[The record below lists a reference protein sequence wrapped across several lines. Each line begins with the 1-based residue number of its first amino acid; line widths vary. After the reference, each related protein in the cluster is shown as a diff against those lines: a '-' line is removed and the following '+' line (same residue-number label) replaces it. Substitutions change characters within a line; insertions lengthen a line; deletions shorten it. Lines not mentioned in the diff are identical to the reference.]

1 MADTRRIL
9 RLQQL
14 MLETMATAL
23 QQQVEDPRVKGV
35 TITRVTLARDM
46 TTGVVYWSNL
56 ESGGPRRTAE
66 RGLTDVI
73 PYLQALVAEALAT
86 RQTPRLTL
94 RFDEHIERAAR
105 LGDLFAKLAKERGD
119 LPETSGTPTADGAAK
134 ADEGEAGAEDDED
147 ADDKDNDEDEDE
159 EGDGDDE
166 DADGAKD
173 DKGEGGEREDDP
185 DENDD
190 DE

>member
-35 TITRVTLARDM
+35 TITRVTLAKDM
-46 TTGVVYWSNL
+46 TTGVVYWSNI

-66 RGLTDVI
+66 RGLADVI

-94 RFDEHIERAAR
+94 RFDENIERAAR

-119 LPETSGTPTADGAAK
+119 LPETSGTPTDGTAAETGGEDAAD
-134 ADEGEAGAEDDED
+134 DDDED
-147 ADDKDNDEDEDE
+147 TDDKDKDEDEDDDAD
-159 EGDGDDE
+159 DGDK
-166 DADGAKD
+166 GVKGD
-173 DKGEGGEREDDP
+173 DVEREDAQD
-185 DENDD
+185 DDD